1 MKNIL
6 RSSFTSHI
14 VVGAI
19 GFGILAS
26 TFTLDSLIVM
36 LNGLFA
42 GSLVSLLVAFGPLI
56 WTLFRGKEPTSR
68 AQELALGFFSLWIAY
83 VLTAYV
89 SVWTRSIGEATSNPS
104 YMSALSRYI
113 AVYAAVRQVTAPD
126 YGLGFIYG
134 RDRKILIAALA
145 LGLLVA
151 IGLWVIQDQALLSG
165 MVADVFAR
173 SRFGLVREGLGGLL
187 FARA

>member
-6 RSSFTSHI
+6 RSSFTSHVI
-14 VVGAI
+14 VGGL
-19 GFGILAS
+19 GFAVLAS

-36 LNGLFA
+36 LNGLFV
-42 GSLVSLLVAFGPLI
+42 GSIVSLLVAFGPLI
-56 WTLFRGKEPTSR
+56 WSLFRGKQQATR
-68 AQELALGFFSLWIAY
+68 AQELALGFFALWIAY
-83 VLTAYV
+83 ILTAYV
-89 SVWTRSIGEATSNPS
+89 SVWTRSIGEATANPS

-134 RDRKILIAALA
+134 RDRKILLIAMG

-151 IGLWVIQDQALLSG
+151 VGLWIVQDQALLSG
-165 MVADVFAR
+165 MVADIFAR
-173 SRFGLVREGLGGLL
+173 SKFGLVRAGFGGHLVALG
-187 FARA
+187 